1 MKQIRI
7 DILIRVFSEALDIV
21 EAGLLGASVYHS
33 KRIGALVAA
42 MGKTLGYDD
51 DSLSAIATAAMF
63 HDNALT
69 EYILS
74 EREREDG
81 ESDENMR
88 LHSEYGQ
95 RNVEWLPFKKDVTGY
110 VLYHHERAD
119 GSGPFGKKKG
129 EYPPEAGLI
138 SLADIVD
145 VAQRLQ
151 TKHARDL
158 PALHEYIRSLADIGY
173 DKDDIETLV
182 GVLDAD
188 MLTALKNENLNAT
201 LDRLIPVWT
210 ADIEDPS
217 VVRIA
222 GMISRIIDY
231 KSKFTKKHTMRV
243 ANAAWIMSE
252 YYGAPPAERA
262 QVYLA
267 AAMHDIGKIVVA
279 TEIIEKPGGL
289 TDEEFEEIKKHVNQT
304 LEWLSHVDGLEQVA
318 EWAGN
323 HHEKLNGRGYGRGVD
338 EAGLDFN
345 SRLIACL
352 DIYEAV
358 SAERPYHPARSHA
371 DTMPI
376 LYDMA
381 EDGLIDAGIA
391 ADIGLVLAPYDG
403 KELPLPE
410 PIREIPR

>member
-1 MKQIRI
+1 MGQIRM
-7 DILIRVFSEALDIV
+7 DLLSRVFSEALDIV

-42 MGKTLGYDD
+42 MGRSLGYDD

-74 EREREDG
+74 ERERTG
-81 ESDENMR
+81 GMGNENMR

-95 RNVEWLPFKKDVTGY
+95 RNVEWLPFKKDISGY

-119 GSGPFGKKKG
+119 GSGPFGKRKG

-138 SLADIVD
+138 SLADVVD

-151 TKHARDL
+151 TKNAGDL
-158 PALHEYIRSLADIGY
+158 PTLYSYIRGLEEVGY
-173 DKDDIETLV
+173 DRDDIEILI
-182 GVLDAD
+182 GVLDED

-210 ADIEDPS
+210 ADIENPE
-217 VVRIA
+217 VIRIA
-222 GMISRIIDY
+222 GMIARIIDY
-231 KSKFTKKHTMRV
+231 KSKFTTKHTMRV
-243 ANAAWIMSE
+243 ADAAWIMAT
-252 YYGAPPAERA
+252 YYNRPAAEKA
-262 QVYLA
+262 QIYLA
-267 AAMHDIGKIVVA
+267 AAMHDIGKIVIS
-279 TEIIEKPGGL
+279 TEIIEKPGNV
-289 TDEEFEEIKKHVNQT
+289 TDEEFEEIKKHVSKT
-304 LEWLSHVDGLEQVA
+304 REWLMSVDGLEQVT

-323 HHEKLNGRGYGRGVD
+323 HHEKLDGSGYGRGVGAD
-338 EAGLDFN
+338 EMDFN
-345 SRLIACL
+345 SRLIAIL

-371 DTMPI
+371 KTMEI
-376 LYDMA
+376 VYDMA
-381 EDGLIDAGIA
+381 ERGLIDKGIS
-391 ADIGLVLAPYDG
+391 ADIDKVLAPFDG
-403 KELPLPE
+403 KELPHPE
-410 PIREIPR
+410 PISM

>member
-1 MKQIRI
+1 MGQIRM
-7 DILIRVFSEALDIV
+7 DLLIRVFSEALDIV

-42 MGKTLGYDD
+42 MGRTLGYDD
-51 DSLSAIATAAMF
+51 DSLSAIATSAMF

-95 RNVEWLPFKKDVTGY
+95 RNVEWLPFKKDISGY

-151 TKHARDL
+151 TKRESDL
-158 PALHEYIRSLADIGY
+158 PAIYEYIRGLADIGY
-173 DKDDIETLV
+173 DTDDIETLI

-188 MLTALKNENLNAT
+188 MLKALKNENLNAT
-201 LDRLIPVWT
+201 LNRLIPVWT

-217 VVRIA
+217 VIRIA

-231 KSKFTKKHTMRV
+231 KSKFTTKHTMRV
-243 ANAAWIMSE
+243 ANA
-252 YYGAPPAERA
+252 
-262 QVYLA
+262 
-267 AAMHDIGKIVVA
+267 
-279 TEIIEKPGGL
+279 
-289 TDEEFEEIKKHVNQT
+289 
-304 LEWLSHVDGLEQVA
+304 
-318 EWAGN
+318 
-323 HHEKLNGRGYGRGVD
+323 
-338 EAGLDFN
+338 
-345 SRLIACL
+345 
-352 DIYEAV
+352 
-358 SAERPYHPARSHA
+358 
-371 DTMPI
+371 
-376 LYDMA
+376 
-381 EDGLIDAGIA
+381 
-391 ADIGLVLAPYDG
+391 
-403 KELPLPE
+403 
-410 PIREIPR
+410 

>member
-1 MKQIRI
+1 MGQIRV
-7 DILIRVFSEALDIV
+7 DLLIRVFSEALDIV
-21 EAGLLGASVYHS
+21 EAGLLGASIYHS

-74 EREREDG
+74 ERERVDG

-95 RNVEWLPFKKDVTGY
+95 RNIEWLPFKKDISGY

-151 TKHARDL
+151 TKHERDL
-158 PALHEYIRSLADIGY
+158 PALYEYIRGLADIGY
-173 DKDDIETLV
+173 DKGDIETLI

-188 MLTALKNENLNAT
+188 MLKALKNENLNDT
-201 LDRLIPVWT
+201 LDRFIPVWT

-217 VVRIA
+217 VIRIA

-231 KSKFTKKHTMRV
+231 KSKFTTKHTMRV
-243 ANAAWIMSE
+243 ANAAWIMAA
-252 YYGAPPAERA
+252 YYGISPVEKA
-262 QVYLA
+262 QIYLA
-267 AAMHDIGKIVVA
+267 SAMHDIGKIAVA
-279 TEIIEKPGGL
+279 TEILEKPGNL
-289 TDEEFEEIKKHVNQT
+289 TDQEFDEIKTHVNQT
-304 LEWLSHVDGLEQVA
+304 RKWLSTVDGLEQIA

-323 HHEKLNGRGYGRGVD
+323 HHEKLNGRGYGRGVN
-338 EAGLDFN
+338 EKELDFN

-371 DTMPI
+371 DTMTI

-381 EDGLIDAGIA
+381 GDGLIDPDIS
-391 ADIGLVLAPYDG
+391 ADIDRVLAPYDG
-403 KELPLPE
+403 GELPLPE
-410 PIREIPR
+410 PILAA

>member
-1 MKQIRI
+1 
-7 DILIRVFSEALDIV
+7 
-21 EAGLLGASVYHS
+21 
-33 KRIGALVAA
+33 
-42 MGKTLGYDD
+42 
-51 DSLSAIATAAMF
+51 MF

-69 EYILS
+69 DYILS
-74 EREREDG
+74 ERERVDG

-95 RNVEWLPFKKDVTGY
+95 RNIEWLPFKKDISGY

-151 TKHARDL
+151 TKRENDL
-158 PALHEYIRSLADIGY
+158 PALYEYIRGLADVGY
-173 DKDDIETLV
+173 DKDDIETLI

-188 MLTALKNENLNAT
+188 MLKALKNENLNAT
-201 LDRLIPVWT
+201 LDRFIPVWT
-210 ADIEDPS
+210 ADIKDPS
-217 VVRIA
+217 VIRIA

-231 KSKFTKKHTMRV
+231 KSKFTTKHTMRV
-243 ANAAWIMSE
+243 ANAAWIMAA
-252 YYGAPPAERA
+252 YYGMQPAEKA
-262 QVYLA
+262 QLYLA
-267 AAMHDIGKIVVA
+267 SAMHDIGKIVVA
-279 TEIIEKPGGL
+279 TEIIEKPGEV
-289 TDEEFEEIKKHVNQT
+289 TDQEFEEIKNHVRQT
-304 LEWLSHVDGLEQVA
+304 REWLSKVDGLEQIA

-323 HHEKLNGRGYGRGVD
+323 HHEKLNGHGYGRGVD
-338 EAGLDFN
+338 ASDLDFN

-358 SAERPYHPARSHA
+358 SAERPYHSARSHA

-381 EDGLIDAGIA
+381 GDGLIDPDIP
-391 ADIGLVLAPYDG
+391 ADIDRVLAPYDG

-410 PIREIPR
+410 PIQNSI